1 MKRWQNWTGI
11 HWFRVFSVLLLCS
24 LGAGCATA
32 EGSAA
37 AAAADK
43 KATLNEEYL
52 NVGDKVKIIYSDIPN
67 TVAPTDQQ
75 IPANHKI
82 VLHLNLEVD
91 FVGKTKTELEK
102 EIRDLYINKGYY
114 KNINIAIEVPTRPI
128 SIGGEVKAP
137 STYAHQANLTVTKAI
152 NMAGGFTEYALR
164 KRIHVFRAD
173 GTKFDVDYRKAVKD
187 PAADKPIYPGDR
199 IHVDRSIL

>member
-1 MKRWQNWTGI
+1 MKRWQNRLGI
-11 HWFRVFSVLLLCS
+11 PWFQMLSVLLFCGICASCS
-24 LGAGCATA
+24 TADSPVVTAG
-32 EGSAA
+32 
-37 AAAADK
+37 K
-43 KATLNEEYL
+43 KSSLNEEYL

-67 TVAPTDQQ
+67 QVAPTEQQ

-102 EIRDLYINKGYY
+102 EIRDLYINRGLY

-128 SIGGEVKAP
+128 SIGGEVKSP
-137 STYAHQANLTVTKAI
+137 STYAHQANLTLTKAI
-152 NMAGGFTEYALR
+152 NMAGGFTEYA
-164 KRIHVFRAD
+164 KRTKIHVIRAD
-173 GTKFDVDYRKAVKD
+173 GTKFDVNYKTADKD

-199 IHVDRSIL
+199 IHVDRTIF